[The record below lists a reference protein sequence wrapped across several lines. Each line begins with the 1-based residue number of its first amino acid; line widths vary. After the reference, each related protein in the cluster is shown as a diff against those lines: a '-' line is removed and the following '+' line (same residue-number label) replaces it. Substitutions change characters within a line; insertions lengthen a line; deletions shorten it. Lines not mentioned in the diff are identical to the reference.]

1 MSTWRCA
8 GGEWRECRMSA
19 PAALALLVSVLLAW
33 GCGGGPTVGSEP
45 GVPAVSGP
53 GGEERGQAQERAYH
67 VRFDMLAVERAR
79 MLRPARPLAR
89 NPFRFD
95 LSSQQQSIS
104 ASYPLWDEPVVWA
117 DSPALDPLTWPDS
130 VADAWSN
137 PTPLV
142 LIGVIEA
149 PASAGRVAVLTDGDT
164 VYHGRVGDV
173 LGEYARI
180 VSITPPS
187 IELEPP
193 GGSPYTV
200 HMAP

>member
-1 MSTWRCA
+1 MSSHC
-8 GGEWRECRMSA
+8 
-19 PAALALLVSVLLAW
+19 AALTVLASALLTW
-33 GCGGGPTVGSEP
+33 GCGGESAAGSEP
-45 GVPAVSGP
+45 GARAVRGH
-53 GGEERGQAQERAYH
+53 GGEQREGARDSAYD
-67 VRFDMLAVERAR
+67 VRFDLLAVEHSRGVWSRAE
-79 MLRPARPLAR
+79 LTR
-89 NPFRFD
+89 NPFRFG
-95 LSSQQQSIS
+95 LSSQQSVS
-104 ASYPLWDEPVVWA
+104 ASYPLWEEPVVWG

-130 VADAWSN
+130 AVDAWSN
-137 PTPLV
+137 PPPLV

-149 PASAGRVAVLTDGDT
+149 PASAGRVAVLTDGDA

-193 GGSPYTV
+193 GGSPYTL